1 MTTMRNRVAKAIM
14 AHWYPEYDF
23 ERPPTQKM
31 RDDFLMCADD
41 VLAELENPTP
51 EMIRALGDGYYEG
64 AGGDITS
71 EENDLRFGF
80 IAAIKAAKQG

>member
-51 EMIRALGDGYYEG
+51 EMIDEAKRAFLRGNG
-64 AGGDITS
+64 TPS
-71 EENDLRFGF
+71 ELMGTAF
-80 IAAIKAAKQG
+80 IAAIRAAK